1 MKPCKPVRTFSEGNK
16 PISSPGQTPGP
27 GVLPGRTGNLPGVI
41 KLLIVSLLLSYGAK
55 SEAGQVVSDSAWTLE
70 KCIAYALS
78 NNIQVKKA
86 GVTIRISEA
95 TASQVKSSRYPSL
108 NAGVNQSYAWNNQQ
122 VTITSGNL
130 VGYAGTNIS
139 VNSNLTL
146 FNGFKINGQV
156 KQSKVSLE
164 AAKYDAETTRESI
177 ILNILNA
184 YLQVLYAEEQVR
196 NSRKQVEL
204 TEQQLELSSERLNLG
219 ASSRSDYLQV
229 KSQLASEKQTFA
241 TSESSLAMDRITLIQ
256 LMELPAD
263 TSLLVYHPVLDPRS
277 LLSIHPKA
285 DSVYKIALT
294 VKPQVKSAAF
304 NKESAKL
311 NVKIAKAD
319 YYPSL
324 SLSAGLGMNFAASG
338 QQQVS
343 FDDQISPTVGISLNI
358 PIYQNYKVKSSV
370 SIARLNTTNAE
381 LDETNI
387 RNQLRKSIEQGAQDV
402 VSYCRE
408 YESSLEQYDAAYES
422 YLVADEKFRQGLI
435 SSVDF
440 LVQKTNLIIA
450 EGTLLQSKYKLIFSR
465 KILDFYSGIPI
476 TI

>member
-1 MKPCKPVRTFSEGNK
+1 MK
-16 PISSPGQTPGP
+16 I
-27 GVLPGRTGNLPGVI
+27 LLLA
-41 KLLIVSLLLSYGAK
+41 LLINHTTA
-55 SEAGQVVSDSAWTLE
+55 AATPDSAWTLE
-70 KCIAYALS
+70 KCISYALN
-78 NNIQVKKA
+78 NNIQVRKA
-86 GVTIRISEA
+86 GVTIHISEA
-95 TASQVKSSRYPSL
+95 NAVQARSSRYPSV
-108 NAGVNQSYAWNNQQ
+108 NAGVNQNYSWNNQQ

-139 VNSNLTL
+139 VNSNFVV

-156 KQSKVSLE
+156 KQSKVNLE
-164 AAKYDAETTRESI
+164 AVKYDAETTKESI
-177 ILNILNA
+177 TLNILNA
-184 YLQVLYAEEQVR
+184 YLQVLYAEEQVK

-229 KSQLASEKQTFA
+229 KSQLASEKQTLA
-241 TSESSLAMDRITLIQ
+241 TAESTLAMDRITLIQ

-263 TSLLVYHPVLDPRS
+263 TALIVYHPSLEPLS
-277 LLSIHPKA
+277 LLSYHPRA
-285 DSVYKIALT
+285 DSVYQLALAI
-294 VKPQVKSAAF
+294 KPQVKSAAF
-304 NKESAKL
+304 NKESARL
-311 NVKIAKAD
+311 NVKIVKAD

-338 QQQVS
+338 QTQAS
-343 FDDQISPTVGISLNI
+343 FDDQINPTVGVSLNI
-358 PIYQNYKVKSSV
+358 PIYQNYKVKSNV
-370 SIARLNTTNAE
+370 NIAKLNTSNAE
-381 LDETNI
+381 LDEANI

-402 VSYCRE
+402 VSSCRE
-408 YESSLEQYDAAYES
+408 YESGLEQYNAAYES

-440 LVQKTNLIIA
+440 LVQKTNLIVA